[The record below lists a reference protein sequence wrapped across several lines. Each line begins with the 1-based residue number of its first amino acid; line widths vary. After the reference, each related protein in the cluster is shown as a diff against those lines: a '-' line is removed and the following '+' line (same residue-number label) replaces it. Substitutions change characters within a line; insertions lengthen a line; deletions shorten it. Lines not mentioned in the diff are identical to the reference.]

1 MNELN
6 TSVLIIDDEEMVRD
20 NIEDILIPR
29 GTSQDQDDL
38 SNAMNVLFDTPQTL
52 LAPRVCNIP
61 VFTVD
66 KASNGMEGV
75 RKVRESVESGCPY
88 AVIFLDMRM
97 PGLDGLATAIKIRKH
112 DCRAEIIFLTAF
124 SDH

>member
-20 NIEDILIPR
+20 NIEDILMPR
-29 GTSQDQDDL
+29 GTSQDQDCID
-38 SNAMNVLFDTPQTL
+38 NAMNVLFDTPTTL
-52 LAPRVCNIP
+52 LAPRTRNIP
-61 VFTVD
+61 VFTVE

-75 RKVRESVESGCPY
+75 RKVQQAMEAGCPY

-97 PGLDGLATAIKIRKH
+97 PGLDGLATAMEIRKY
-112 DCRAEIIFLTAF
+112 D
-124 SDH
+124 